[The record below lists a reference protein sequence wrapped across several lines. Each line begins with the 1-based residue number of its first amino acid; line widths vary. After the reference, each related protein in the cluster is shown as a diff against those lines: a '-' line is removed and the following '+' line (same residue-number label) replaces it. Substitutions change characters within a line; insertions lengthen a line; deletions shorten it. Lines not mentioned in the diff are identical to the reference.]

1 MDGSLRKNKL
11 RIDKELDGRLSETR
25 EIIDDFKDES

>member
-1 MDGSLRKNKL
+1 MDGSLRKNKQ

-25 EIIDDFKDES
+25 EFIDDFKEDS